1 MLNFKKNINMKKL
14 LFAVVALVFT
24 SCELSIGDGNNRNVA
39 LTDIAIECIAEK
51 SITNNTGSDG
61 SFTKH
66 TYLCEGYVSGYRGI
80 CAIRIQHNNF
90 ILVDKN
96 YLTCAG
102 DKMQFQLT
110 FAPEWQY
117 LDEQYNTF
125 TVILLDDDDEAICKT
140 SVVVTKHPEAQE

>member
-1 MLNFKKNINMKKL
+1 MKKL

-24 SCELSIGDGNNRNVA
+24 SCELSIGDVDNRNVA
-39 LTDIAIECIAEK
+39 LTDIAIECIAEE
-51 SITNNTGSDG
+51 SITNNTGGDVP
-61 SFTKH
+61 FTKH
-66 TYLCEGYVSGYRGI
+66 TYLCEGCVSGYRGI

-140 SVVVTKHPEAQE
+140 SVVVTKHPEA

>member
-1 MLNFKKNINMKKL
+1 MKKL

-24 SCELSIGDGNNRNVA
+24 SCELSIGDGYNRNVA
-39 LTDIAIECIAEK
+39 LTDIAIECIAEE
-51 SITNNTGSDG
+51 SITNNTGGDVP
-61 SFTKH
+61 FTKH

-140 SVVVTKHPEAQE
+140 SVVVTKHPEAQEELE